1 MSGFGRIRFH
11 AGQMIYLDN
20 HATTPLDPRVLE
32 AMLPYLREKFGN
44 ASSRNHR
51 FGWEAEEAVERARGQ
66 VARLIGADPREIVF
80 TSGATE
86 ANGLALMG
94 VVDERGGEDCH
105 IVSSP
110 IEHPSVLDTLA
121 FLSATRG
128 VRVTYLPVDAR
139 GLVRPEDVAAAITDR
154 TVLVTV
160 MTANNEIGTI
170 EPVREI
176 GRVAEERGVLFHTDA
191 TQGVGKVPF
200 DVSADHVHL
209 AALTAHKIYGPKG
222 CGALYVRRKDPP
234 VTLARQVHG
243 GGQERGRRAGTLNVP
258 GIVGL
263 GQACELCRLEH
274 DAEAERAA
282 ALRDRLQERLAA
294 ARPGLQVNGA
304 LDRRL
309 PGSLHVSFPGIDS
322 ETLMAAVPEI
332 AVSSGAACASG
343 SIEPSPVLKAIGL
356 RPEQAASS
364 IRFGI
369 GRFNTREEI
378 EEAARKIGTVPLPG
392 RRK

>member
-1 MSGFGRIRFH
+1 
-11 AGQMIYLDN
+11 MIYLDN
-20 HATTPLDPRVLE
+20 HATTPVDPRVLE

-94 VVDERGGEDCH
+94 VVDERGGEGCH

-121 FLSATRG
+121 FLAATRG

-139 GLVRPEDVAAAITDR
+139 GLVRPEDVARAITDR

-274 DAEAERAA
+274 NEEAERAA

-322 ETLMAAVPEI
+322 ETLMLAVPEI

-356 RPEQAASS
+356 SPEQAASS

-378 EEAARKIGTVPLPG
+378 EEAARQIGTVPLPG